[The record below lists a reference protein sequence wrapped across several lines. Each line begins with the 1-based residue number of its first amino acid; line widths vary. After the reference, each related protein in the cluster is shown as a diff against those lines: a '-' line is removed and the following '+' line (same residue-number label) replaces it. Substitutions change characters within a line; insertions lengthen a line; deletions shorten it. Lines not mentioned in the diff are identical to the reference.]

1 MCGRYSLWESGQP
14 DDFEKIV
21 QILNRQ
27 HPSSEF
33 KRAGEVFPTDAVPVL
48 ANSRQLHPRPFV
60 MRWGYS
66 LPGGRT
72 VINARSE
79 TAASSP
85 LFADGMLHRRCLIPA
100 AGYYEWARQPG
111 GKVKY
116 DLRGEG
122 GLIYLAGVYRLE
134 WRAEGILPV
143 FAVLTRE
150 ASPELSFLHDR
161 MPVLFP
167 PERSLAWLDP
177 RCDVQELL
185 RMAPIHLE
193 CHPAKPE
200 NRADRTK

>member
-1 MCGRYSLWESGQP
+1 MCGRYFLWDNGRP
-14 DDFEKIV
+14 DDFEKILQV
-21 QILNRQ
+21 LNRQ
-27 HPSSEF
+27 DSSSEF
-33 KRAGEVFPTDAVPVL
+33 KRSGEVYPTDAVPVL

-66 LPGGRT
+66 LPHGRT
-72 VINARSE
+72 VINARAE

-100 AGYYEWARQPG
+100 AGYYEWAGQPG

-116 DLRGEG
+116 ALRGEG

-134 WRAEGILPV
+134 WRAEGVVPA

-150 ASPELSFLHDR
+150 AAPELAFLHDR

-167 PERSLAWLDP
+167 PERSLRWLDP
-177 RCDVQELL
+177 RCDAQALL
-185 RMAPIHLE
+185 REAPIRLE
-193 CHPAKPE
+193 CLP
-200 NRADRTK
+200 T